1 MPKSKHRKNHKS
13 KVQSFKQSVT
23 HSKNREI
30 KEYQQKLKEAKDSSE
45 NSKKETFEQPKRI
58 TL

>member
-1 MPKSKHRKNHKS
+1 MPKSKHRKNHKR
-13 KVQSFKQSVT
+13 KVQSFKQGVI
-23 HSKNREI
+23 HAKNREI
-30 KEYQQKLKEAKDSSE
+30 KAYQEKLKDAKDSSE